1 MQIFGW
7 NGNSN
12 GSFNGNSSIIPFYSG
27 ADDRKEQGTNN
38 HDSYE
43 VYVNGDYV
51 GNKSLITQGEEISD
65 IDKHLQLQG
74 FKDFDEEVMG
84 NHVDINTEDLVEA
97 KRIKQNLNVY
107 LTIR

>member
-1 MQIFGW
+1 MKVFGW
-7 NGNSN
+7 
-12 GSFNGNSSIIPFYSG
+12 SSGFAGMPFFAGIEDEKNESRI
-27 ADDRKEQGTNN
+27 D

-65 IDKHLQLQG
+65 IDKHLQLEG
-74 FKDFDEEVMG
+74 FKTFNEEVLG
-84 NHVDINTEDLVEA
+84 NHVDINTKDLDEA

-107 LTIR
+107 LKIR

>member
-1 MQIFGW
+1 M
-7 NGNSN
+7 
-12 GSFNGNSSIIPFYSG
+12 PFYARIYNEKSEG
-27 ADDRKEQGTNN
+27 LIN

-65 IDKHLQLQG
+65 IDKHLQLEG
-74 FKDFDEEVMG
+74 FKTFDEEVLG
-84 NHVDINTEDLVEA
+84 NHVDINTKDLDEA

-107 LTIR
+107 LKIR

>member
-7 NGNSN
+7 NDNVG
-12 GSFNGNSSIIPFYSG
+12 GIPFIAG
-27 ADDRKEQGTNN
+27 INHEENEGKIN

-65 IDKHLQLQG
+65 IDKHLQLEG
-74 FKDFDEEVMG
+74 FKSFDEEVMG
-84 NHVDINTEDLVEA
+84 NHVDIKTNNLEEA
-97 KRIKQNLNVY
+97 RRIKQNLNVY
-107 LTIR
+107 LRIR

>member
-1 MQIFGW
+1 MQIFGN
-7 NGNSN
+7 NGNSR
-12 GSFNGNSSIIPFYSG
+12 GYSSLIPFFSRTDG
-27 ADDRKEQGTNN
+27 GKNEGTNN

-74 FKDFDEEVMG
+74 FKNFDEEVMG

>member
-1 MQIFGW
+1 MKVFGW
-7 NGNSN
+7 NSGFA
-12 GSFNGNSSIIPFYSG
+12 GLPFFAGIEDEKNESRI
-27 ADDRKEQGTNN
+27 D

-65 IDKHLQLQG
+65 IDKHLQLEG
-74 FKDFDEEVMG
+74 FKTFDEEVLG
-84 NHVDINTEDLVEA
+84 NHVDINTNDIEEA

-107 LTIR
+107 LRNR

>member
-7 NGNSN
+7 NGNSS
-12 GSFNGNSSIIPFYSG
+12 GIPFFAG
-27 ADDRKEQGTNN
+27 INDEKNEGKIN

-65 IDKHLQLQG
+65 IDKHLQLDG
-74 FKDFDEEVMG
+74 FKSFDEKVMG
-84 NHVDINTEDLVEA
+84 NHVDIKTNDLEQA

-107 LTIR
+107 LSIR